1 MFDGSIGP
9 DSLRVL
15 GSTRPLI
22 EAARSVA
29 IVPEA
34 VERTADLL
42 EDAKLSPPEWEAAG
56 LHFRDGTWRTA
67 AWVLVLDAL
76 NFCFW
81 SWPGD
86 RSDRWTVDYAGSR
99 FDGYWALVAALR
111 NAVDRGQP
119 LWDADYLLAAPDAE
133 LAAIFAPAEPGGAPI
148 PMLDRR
154 VAHLRE
160 VGLGLRDAPVEAL
173 IGGADGSAVALV
185 ESVCRRFPSFD
196 DSVVVGGRQ
205 VRFLKR
211 AQIFIA
217 DLHGAFDGQGLGAF
231 SDLHELTAFADYKVP
246 QVLRRFGVLRY
257 APELENAVRAH
268 QLIPANSRQELEIRA
283 ATIWGCELIRQA
295 LARRGVALGA
305 FEIDWALWLTGQSLP
320 SGSEPYH
327 RTPTIF
333 Y

>member
-15 GSTRPLI
+15 RSTRPLI
-22 EAARSVA
+22 ETARSVA

-42 EDAKLSPPEWEAAG
+42 EDAKLAPPEWEAG
-56 LHFRDGTWRTA
+56 LHVRDGTWRTA
-67 AWVLVLDAL
+67 VWVLVLDAL

-86 RSDRWTVDYAGSR
+86 RSDRWTVDYAGTR
-99 FDGYWALVAALR
+99 YDGYWALVAALR
-111 NAVDRGQP
+111 KAVDRGQP
-119 LWDADYLLAAPDAE
+119 LWDAEYLLTASDSE
-133 LAAIFAPAEPGGAPI
+133 LATIFAPAVPGGAPI

-160 VGLGLRDAPVEAL
+160 VGIGLRETPIELL
-173 IGGADGSAVALV
+173 IDGAGGSAVALV

-196 DSVVVGGRQ
+196 DAVIVDGHQ

-217 DLHGAFDGQGLGAF
+217 DLHGAFDGQELGAF

-257 APELENAVRAH
+257 APELETALRAR
-268 QLIPANSRQELEIRA
+268 QLIPANSRWELEIRA
-283 ATIWGCELIRQA
+283 GTVWGCELIRQA
-295 LARRGVALGA
+295 LDRRGGALRA

-320 SGSEPYH
+320 PGSEPYH